1 MPAIVLSSQG
11 NKAECVSLI
20 LGFYG
25 PGGGLVTTP
34 PRVKVGRKGS
44 RIRTGFNDPGA
55 KLVGTK
61 ENQAVVCFFLNLHTT
76 KVCTSMPRIF

>member
-25 PGGGLVTTP
+25 LGGGLVTTP
-34 PRVKVGRKGS
+34 PRAKVGRKGN

-55 KLVGTK
+55 KPVGTK
-61 ENQAVVCFFLNLHTT
+61 GNQAVVCFLNLHTT